1 MSKSIS
7 LESLTPNIIVDD
19 VNQAVDYY
27 AEKLGFTLLA
37 SVPEKGTYN
46 WAMVQRDGVSI
57 MFQSLESIQEDMPSL
72 KIDSKGSLGT
82 FFIRMKGIDE
92 LYNQVKGKVEIAHDM
107 RTTFYGMK
115 EFVIRDPNGYFLAF
129 AEPIQ

>member
-1 MSKSIS
+1 MNKSIL

-27 AEKLGFTLLA
+27 AEKLGFNLIA

-46 WAMVQRDGVSI
+46 WAMVQRDGVSL
-57 MFQSLESIQEDMPSL
+57 MFQSLESIQDDMPSL

-92 LYNQVKGKVEIAHDM
+92 LYNQVKEKVEIAHTM

-115 EFVIRDPNGYFLAF
+115 EFVVRDLNGYFLAF
-129 AEPIQ
+129 AEPVQ

>member
-129 AEPIQ
+129 AEPVQ